1 MERERLVGWG
11 EAAGNEAPRGGDVDG
26 EELEVVMVM
35 TAPVAVEAV
44 VTATSCTEL
53 ADKDWSKAPVASSS
67 KPPAKLASSGSSS
80 SATPGDAGGLAVV
93 GVLGLLLAVLLR
105 RMRSTSDGRALNVGR
120 KPSIQDEFKPFGT
133 IG

>member
-1 MERERLVGWG
+1 MGWG
-11 EAAGNEAPRGGDVDG
+11 EAAGIEAARGGDVDG

-44 VTATSCTEL
+44 VANTEL
-53 ADKDWSKAPVASSS
+53 ADRDWSKAPVTSSS
-67 KPPAKLASSGSSS
+67 KPPVELASSGSSS

-93 GVLGLLLAVLLR
+93 GVLGLLLAVLFR

-120 KPSIQDEFKPFGT
+120 KPSIQDEFNPSNDWL
-133 IG
+133 